1 VERALDTEIRSESTI
16 PAGARALL
24 RAAAAFVDVAERSGD
39 VDAGAKSVRAY
50 LELRQACGLTG
61 TMREALD
68 PFAAFVAGMS
78 APELRHSPDAEPR

>member
-1 VERALDTEIRSESTI
+1 VERALDTEIRAETAI

-24 RAAAAFVDVAERSGD
+24 RAAAAFVDVAEGATD
-39 VDAGAKSVRAY
+39 VDAGAKAVRAY

-68 PFAAFVAGMS
+68 PFAAFIAGMS
-78 APELRHSPDAEPR
+78 GPRVGNAPDS

>member
-1 VERALDTEIRSESTI
+1 MERALDTEIRGETTL

-24 RAAAAFVDVAERSGD
+24 RAAASFVDVAERAGD

-78 APELRHSPDAEPR
+78 TASMGHPPEP